1 MKTIIRLIPL
11 IFFAVV
17 FTCCSSSKPK
27 KSIENLRTAF
37 NNETTTAEKYS
48 KFAQTALAEGLDT
61 IARLFDAVSKSE
73 NIHAFNHG
81 KALEIYG
88 LTAGT
93 PQIGSFEVKTT
104 AENLKAAINAETY
117 EMQTMYLGFIRTAEE
132 EKAPEAAKSFTW
144 ARGAEIKHLNY
155 YRQAVSA
162 LASGNESGLPTSWLV
177 CPVCGNTIDSNNAK
191 PFCDFCLNKEE
202 NFIGYTDGP
211 Q

>member
-1 MKTIIRLIPL
+1 MKTIIRLITL
-11 IFFAVV
+11 IFFVSV
-17 FTCCSSSKPK
+17 FTYCSTSKPK
-27 KSIENLRTAF
+27 KSIGNLRTAF

-48 KFAQTALAEGLDT
+48 RFAQTALAEGLDT

-81 KALEIYG
+81 KALEKYG

-93 PQIGSFEVKTT
+93 PEIGSIEVKTT
-104 AENLKAAINAETY
+104 AENLEAAINSETY

-144 ARGAEIKHLNY
+144 ARSAEIKHLSY
-155 YRQAVSA
+155 YRQAA
-162 LASGNESGLPTSWLV
+162 ATLASGNESGLPTAWLV
-177 CPVCGNTIDSNNAK
+177 CPVCGNTVNSDNAK
-191 PFCDFCLNKEE
+191 PLCDFCLNKQE